1 MLVLALHMLAA
12 FFRIEKQ
19 LPRHTRDPVSYTHLD
34 VYKRQEWVYVLLL
47 SDEIIKIPLTT
58 WRYKTRVWLRNVT
71 R

>member
-1 MLVLALHMLAA
+1 MC
-12 FFRIEKQ
+12 I
-19 LPRHTRDPVSYTHLD
+19 RDSHWSV
-34 VYKRQEWVYVLLL
+34 EWVYVLLL